1 MTSITFRPDDSGLQ
15 SLKKENAVTPA
26 ERALSAVQAIARIR
40 AVSGQGQVAAQQP
53 PAATQYT
60 GPERRKGERRQ
71 GQQRVILDTR
81 THRERRRQP
90 SPEAPHDAAEAKL
103 GIDVYS

>member
-15 SLKKENAVTPA
+15 SLKKDNAAAPA

-40 AVSGQGQVAAQQP
+40 SIGAQGSAAQA
-53 PAATQYT
+53 PAATPYT

-81 THRERRRQP
+81 VHRERRRQ
-90 SPEAPHDAAEAKL
+90 SPPDTGSDAGEVKL

>member
-15 SLKKENAVTPA
+15 TLQKENTATPA
-26 ERALSAVQAIARIR
+26 ERTLSAVQAIARIR
-40 AVSGQGQVAAQQP
+40 SIGAQGRSAAQA
-53 PAATQYT
+53 PAATPYS

-81 THRERRRQP
+81 AHRERRRQP
-90 SPEAPHDAAEAKL
+90 PSEADSNAGEIKL
-103 GIDVYS
+103 GIDVYG

>member
-15 SLKKENAVTPA
+15 SLQKENAAAPA

-40 AVSGQGQVAAQQP
+40 SIGAQGR
-53 PAATQYT
+53 AATQAPGATPYT

-81 THRERRRQP
+81 GHRERRRQ
-90 SPEAPHDAAEAKL
+90 SPAEAGGDAGEVKL